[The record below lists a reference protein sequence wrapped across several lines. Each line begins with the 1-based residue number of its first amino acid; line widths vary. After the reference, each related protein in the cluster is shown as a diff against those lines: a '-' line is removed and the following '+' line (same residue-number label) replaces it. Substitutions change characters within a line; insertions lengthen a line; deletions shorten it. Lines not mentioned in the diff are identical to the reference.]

1 MYECSCGKQYKRLK
15 PFHIHRASCELLRLS
30 KKSNQDISHLSDLPS
45 QQEMWLALQTALV
58 QIDTLKTKVETQE
71 RWIKRQRKKIPVID
85 WLNTNCKP
93 DFTYE
98 EWEQQIMLNQ
108 KDLQLIFDHDFVNGM
123 YYIMQKHLDLAKES
137 LLPIRAFEQ
146 KLNILFV
153 YTGKTWEMLDADKMS
168 ALIDK
173 FHKKIHTLFVKWSDK
188 KQKRMDFND
197 IDESYYK
204 NITKV
209 MGGSLSRIVSTKKI
223 SFKLYNHLKFN
234 LRNIVQYEFTF

>member
-58 QIDTLKTKVETQE
+58 QIDTLKTKVERQE

-123 YYIMQKHLDLAKES
+123 YYIMQKRLDLAKES
-137 LLPIRAFEQ
+137 QLPIRAFEQ

-168 ALIDK
+168 TLIDK

-209 MGGSLSRIVSTKKI
+209 MGGSLSKIVSTKKI